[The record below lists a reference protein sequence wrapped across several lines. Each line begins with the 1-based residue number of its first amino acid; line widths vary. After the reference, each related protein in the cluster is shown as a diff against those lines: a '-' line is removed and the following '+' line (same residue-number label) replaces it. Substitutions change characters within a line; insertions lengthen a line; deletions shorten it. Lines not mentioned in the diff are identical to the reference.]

1 MAFWDVDLTTRS
13 GAETAT
19 SQGALACFITAG
31 LTVVGALFVGGVV
44 GFDTLE
50 GQIAMGAVAI
60 QGVIAL
66 VAGLRLRIGKGA
78 FWGIAVAA
86 MLVLEIINKLVTL
99 TGLGGLVINAIMLV
113 MVVQGVR
120 GAWAL
125 RSGAGFEDDHVEV
138 FE

>member
-1 MAFWDVDLTTRS
+1 MAFWDVDLTTRG

-50 GQIAMGAVAI
+50 GQIVMGTVAA
-60 QGVIAL
+60 QGLIAL

-78 FWGIAVAA
+78 FWGIVVAA

-99 TGLGGLVINAIMLV
+99 TALAGLVINGIMLV

>member
-44 GFDTLE
+44 GFNTLE
-50 GQIAMGAVAI
+50 GQIAMGAVAV

-66 VAGLRLRIGKGA
+66 VAGLRLRSGKGA

-125 RSGAGFEDDHVEV
+125 RSSAGFEDDHVEV

>member
-19 SQGALACFITAG
+19 SQGALACFIIAG
-31 LTVVGALFVGGVV
+31 LTVLAAVFFGGMI
-44 GFDTLE
+44 GLDTID
-50 GQIAMGAVAI
+50 GQIAIGVIGLQA
-60 QGVIAL
+60 VIAL
-66 VAGLRLRIGKGA
+66 VAGLRFRAGKGA
-78 FWGIAVAA
+78 FWGIAVVA

-99 TGLGGLVINAIMLV
+99 TGIGGLVINAIMLV
-113 MVVQGVR
+113 VVVQGVR

-125 RSGAGFEDDHVEV
+125 KSGTGFEEDHVEV

>member
-50 GQIAMGAVAI
+50 GQIAMGAVAV
-60 QGVIAL
+60 QAVIAL
-66 VAGLRLRIGKGA
+66 VAGLRLRSGKGA
-78 FWGIAVAA
+78 FWGIVVAA

-99 TGLGGLVINAIMLV
+99 TGIGGLVINAIMLV
-113 MVVQGVR
+113 MVIQGVR

-125 RSGAGFEDDHVEV
+125 RSSAGFEDDHVEV

>member
-1 MAFWDVDLTTRS
+1 MAFWDVVLTTRS

-50 GQIAMGAVAI
+50 GQIAMGAVAV
-60 QGVIAL
+60 QGIIAL

>member
-31 LTVVGALFVGGVV
+31 LTVLAAVFFGGII
-44 GFDTLE
+44 GFDTLD
-50 GQIAMGAVAI
+50 GQIAMGVIGLQA
-60 QGVIAL
+60 VIAL
-66 VAGLRLRIGKGA
+66 VAGFRFRAGKGA

-86 MLVLEIINKLVTL
+86 MLVLEIINKLITL
-99 TGLGGLVINAIMLV
+99 TGIGGLVINAIMLV
-113 MVVQGVR
+113 VVVQGVR

-125 RSGAGFEDDHVEV
+125 RSGAGFEDDHAEV

>member
-31 LTVVGALFVGGVV
+31 LTVVGAFFFGGIV
-44 GFDTLE
+44 GFDTVE
-50 GQIAMGAVAI
+50 GQITIGVIGVQA
-60 QGVIAL
+60 VIAL
-66 VAGLRLRIGKGA
+66 IAGLRLRATKGA
-78 FWGIAVAA
+78 FWGIAVVA

-99 TGLGGLVINAIMLV
+99 TGLGGLVINGIMLV

-125 RSGAGFEDDHVEV
+125 RRGTGFEDDDVEA